1 MIRREGKVLFVLL
14 DAFRHDY
21 INPVDTPFLYA
32 GTRRGV
38 YAKKLKSTTGFTQ
51 RAAIFTGSM
60 GSESGMFTMYT
71 FDPEASPFRFLKNDG
86 RAKRMVAARNLLDKI
101 PMLNGLRRVKRLLT
115 ESQDQQQQGYRRHIQ
130 NQAKEYASHAPP
142 AYIPLTLL
150 PFIGVS
156 EDNRPI
162 HLPGA
167 FAEESIFDVFVQ
179 EQIDYN
185 YLMFPAFN
193 CDDEA
198 VMELILGAGQSSARV
213 VLGQFSDSDL
223 LVHHCGPTSQKR
235 RAIAG
240 EIDRRLRDL
249 ALHYD
254 EDATWVIIG
263 DHGMT
268 DVTEELDVSSEL
280 AALEKEA
287 GIRRGVDYLV
297 FLDSTMARF
306 RWLTERGKHFSRK
319 YRRNQSSTLKER
331 SSTNTWLGNITY
343 RYLTVAMGI

>member
-1 MIRREGKVLFVLL
+1 
-14 DAFRHDY
+14 
-21 INPVDTPFLYA
+21 
-32 GTRRGV
+32 
-38 YAKKLKSTTGFTQ
+38 
-51 RAAIFTGSM
+51 
-60 GSESGMFTMYT
+60 
-71 FDPEASPFRFLKNDG
+71 
-86 RAKRMVAARNLLDKI
+86 
-101 PMLNGLRRVKRLLT
+101 
-115 ESQDQQQQGYRRHIQ
+115 
-130 NQAKEYASHAPP
+130 
-142 AYIPLTLL
+142 
-150 PFIGVS
+150 
-156 EDNRPI
+156 
-162 HLPGA
+162 
-167 FAEESIFDVFVQ
+167 
-179 EQIDYN
+179 
-185 YLMFPAFN
+185 
-193 CDDEA
+193 
-198 VMELILGAGQSSARV
+198 MELILGAGQSSARV

-306 RWLTERGKHFSRK
+306 RWLTERGKTFLTQIPQEPIFNTKGTFIDEHMARQYHIPLSD
-319 YRRNQSSTLKER
+319 RRYGDLIWWRILVYLFFRIIFMIAIRTIKECMVTIASMTMKGFFLALGPGISARTIEECHLIDVCASLCAAVGVRPPAR
-331 SSTNTWLGNITY
+331 SQGRSLI
-343 RYLTVAMGI
+343 L